1 MPKYDEVP
9 QDQQLPSK
17 LSAPD
22 PDPYRS
28 FTSEL
33 PVSVARALRA
43 TAALQGVTVKSLL
56 TQAVTDYL
64 TREGVPLPHRTT
76 PGPTKP

>member
-9 QDQQLPSK
+9 QDPQLPSK
-17 LSAPD
+17 QPTPD
-22 PDPYRS
+22 ADPYRS

-43 TAALQGVTVKSLL
+43 TAALRGATVKSLL
-56 TQAVTDYL
+56 TEAVTDYL
-64 TREGVPLPHRTT
+64 TREGVPLPHPT
-76 PGPTKP
+76 PGTKKP

>member
-9 QDQQLPSK
+9 EEPQLPPAPRK
-17 LSAPD
+17 TTTAPPD
-22 PDPYRS
+22 PFRS

-43 TAALQGVTVKSLL
+43 TAALRGVTVKAML
-56 TQAVTDYL
+56 TEAVTDYL
-64 TREGVPLPHRTT
+64 TREGVPLPER
-76 PGPTKP
+76 PAS